1 MRGISFDIRDFDF
14 GTLPR
19 PALAP
24 RYFVYDGHAVSLWC
38 KST

>member
-24 RYFVYDGHAVSLWC
+24 RYFVFIL
-38 KST
+38 